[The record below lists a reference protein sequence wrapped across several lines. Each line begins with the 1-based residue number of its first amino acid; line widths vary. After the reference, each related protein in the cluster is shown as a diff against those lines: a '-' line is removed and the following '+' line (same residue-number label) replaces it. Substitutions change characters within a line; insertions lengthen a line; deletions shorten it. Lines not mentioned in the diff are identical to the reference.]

1 MSVAAGKWQ
10 QPRKRRPY
18 RRRKQRPLGGALSPF
33 VNLGMQH
40 DGRRAGLWMKKVTT
54 FCVLGGR
61 QKGFAREHQHG
72 FYET

>member
-1 MSVAAGKWQ
+1 VTTATTAKEESTWRSKARWGEDE
-10 QPRKRRPY
+10 
-18 RRRKQRPLGGALSPF
+18 GSALSPF

-40 DGRRAGLWMKKVTT
+40 NRRSAEPWMKKITT
-54 FCVLGGR
+54 FCVVVGR